1 MCKASR
7 MNLHRNLRV
16 GIGAAIA
23 VSTLTTVSFVQLS
36 ALPASAAT
44 KCASTALPKTGK
56 VKITFWEGMTS
67 ANQTEIV
74 NIVNAFNKSQTKV
87 QVTVKDQT
95 GGYPQTW
102 SEYLSSLGRSSE
114 PNVVMLD
121 QYITQGAVDSK
132 SIIPIATCVAGTH
145 YSTKAYSP
153 KPIGE
158 ETVGGT
164 LQGLPYS
171 VSAPILIYNKN
182 SFAGAHISG
191 APSTLA
197 EMATDAAALKG
208 SSYKYK
214 GKTYKNTDGMTL
226 KLDPWYLQI
235 LQGVGNDYFVNNE
248 NGRMGGRA
256 TAAAFNDSI
265 GLSVFTQLQDIV
277 KAGDAVTNPATGSI
291 ATAYANLFAIAFGKS
306 GMSIDSSATLGTI
319 LGDLHLYPNVSLGVA
334 EMPNLSSTPTGGVQP
349 GGNALFIPS
358 QSNSSAAK
366 LAASWE
372 FIQYLDSATE
382 MATWDAATGYVPIRS
397 DAASNA
403 IMKAF
408 WKKYP
413 ALKAAY
419 NEISKGVVDNATEG
433 PLLGDYYTVN
443 NDIATYENDLLSSPY
458 PSPATVLSE
467 AATQVT
473 SDIQTYNTSIGQ

>member
-1 MCKASR
+1 
-7 MNLHRNLRV
+7 MNLHRNLRA

-23 VSTLTTVSFVQLS
+23 VSSLATVSLVQFS
-36 ALPASAAT
+36 ATPASAST
-44 KCASTALPKTGK
+44 KCAASALPKTGK

-74 NIVNAFNKSQTKV
+74 NIVNAFNKSQSKV

-102 SEYLSSLGRSSE
+102 SEYLGSLGRSSE

-132 SIIPIATCVAGTH
+132 SIIPVATCIAGTH
-145 YSTKAYSP
+145 YSTAHFSK

-182 SFAGAHISG
+182 SFTGAHIT
-191 APSTLA
+191 AVPSTIA
-197 EMATDAAALKG
+197 QMATDAAKLKG
-208 SSYKYK
+208 SSYKFK
-214 GKTYKNTDGMTL
+214 GKTFKNTEGMTI

-235 LQGVGNDYFVNNE
+235 LQGVGNDYFVNNQT
-248 NGRMGGRA
+248 GRSGGRA

-265 GLSVFTQLQDIV
+265 GLSVFTQLQAIV
-277 KAGDAVTNPATGSI
+277 KAGDAKTNPSTGSI
-291 ATAYANLFAIAFGKS
+291 AVAYANLFDIASGKS

-319 LGDLHLYPNVSLGVA
+319 LGDLHLFPNVSLGVG

-349 GGNALFIPS
+349 GGNALFLPS
-358 QSNSSAAK
+358 ASNSSAAK

-372 FIQYLDSATE
+372 FIQYLDNATE

-403 IMKAF
+403 IMTAF
-408 WKKYP
+408 WRKYP
-413 ALKAAY
+413 SLKAAY

-443 NDIATYENDLLSSPY
+443 TDISNYENVLLSSPY
-458 PSPATVLSE
+458 PSPATELT
-467 AATQVT
+467 AAANQVT
-473 SDIQTYNTSIGQ
+473 TDIQSYNTSIGQ